1 MNRPDESPIEIIPR
15 VDRRDKKYRYL
26 DKGRMTATVRNNMP
40 CSIRVIKSEMQFKH
54 RGRKTTFSGSDDV
67 EIPPNGTSE
76 ISIDFKIGPWAT
88 LLSNSFGVHVEYM
101 ELAREKPVQKP
112 FTGPFNNFVLTER
125 AEPSDKTVF
134 ISHSNSERDLA
145 LVEGVYFLLD
155 RLGFT
160 PYVAE
165 YDRRPGLP
173 LWKKIQDKIRSS
185 DLFLVLY
192 TEDGSGS
199 CDVREEVGM
208 AVGMGKEIIPVA
220 DGDSTA
226 GSISGREYVPLDRNR
241 LDESIVE
248 VCEQVLRAAERRR
261 PGS

>member
-1 MNRPDESPIEIIPR
+1 M
-15 VDRRDKKYRYL
+15 VK
-26 DKGRMTATVRNNMP
+26 
-40 CSIRVIKSEMQFKH
+40 
-54 RGRKTTFSGSDDV
+54 
-67 EIPPNGTSE
+67 
-76 ISIDFKIGPWAT
+76 
-88 LLSNSFGVHVEYM
+88 
-101 ELAREKPVQKP
+101 
-112 FTGPFNNFVLTER
+112 
-125 AEPSDKTVF
+125 
-134 ISHSNSERDLA
+134 
-145 LVEGVYFLLD
+145 GVYFLLD
-155 RLGFT
+155 QLGFT

-165 YDRRPGLP
+165 YDRRPGSL

-220 DGDSTA
+220 ERDPTA
-226 GSISGREYVPLDRNR
+226 GSMSGHEYMPLDRNR

-248 VCEQVLRAAERRR
+248 VCEQVLRYAERRQ